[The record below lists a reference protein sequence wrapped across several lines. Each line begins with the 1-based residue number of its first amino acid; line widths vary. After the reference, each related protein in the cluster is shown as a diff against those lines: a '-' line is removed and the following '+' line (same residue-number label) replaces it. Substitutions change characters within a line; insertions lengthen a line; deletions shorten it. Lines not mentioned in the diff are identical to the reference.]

1 MKNKKKMT
9 AALAALLCV
18 CLITAALFVS
28 YVKLNSINLPK
39 IVYAVAA
46 VSSGSED
53 YVVIRGNYKKV
64 IIADPNDPDAFNKY
78 LEANGYKELEEERMG
93 SMHTVEKDGVKEL
106 VHVHG
111 NAYYSLFLWQA
122 EIN

>member
-1 MKNKKKMT
+1 MKSRKKLT
-9 AALAALLCV
+9 GVLAALLCV

-28 YVKLNSINLPK
+28 YVKFNSINLPK

-64 IIADPNDPDAFNKY
+64 IIADPNDPDAFYKY

-111 NAYYSLFLWQA
+111 NAYYRLWLWQD
-122 EIN
+122 